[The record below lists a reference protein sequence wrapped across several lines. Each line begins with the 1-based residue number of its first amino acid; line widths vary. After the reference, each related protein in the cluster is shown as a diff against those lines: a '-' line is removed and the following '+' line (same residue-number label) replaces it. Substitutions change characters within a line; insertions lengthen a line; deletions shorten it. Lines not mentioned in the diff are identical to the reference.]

1 MERSIFTAKDVHT
14 CFPWISGTTLFNRV
28 RKGLLPTEPGPHGSG
43 YAFQFSREGL
53 VHVGV
58 VDELCALGAW
68 RELTPLSKMEVHFVP
83 EARHKDYGRHKPREL
98 TREPLYF
105 YHVHRFFCRVQV
117 DILHRMESLFRSSR
131 QKVSPRIY
139 RVIFHYAHDP
149 GHPDS
154 YPLSLACIGGLV
166 DRTNEPDG
174 GERLDSLSGAVVNVN
189 KIWHHIADKLQL
201 DP

>member
-68 RELTPLSKMEVHFVP
+68 RELTPLSEMQVSFIP
-83 EARHKDYGRHKPREL
+83 DQSRNQYYDRDKPRD
-98 TREPLYF
+98 TNIEPLYF
-105 YHVHRFFCRVQV
+105 YRRHNFRCRIKV
-117 DILHRMESLFRSSR
+117 DMLHLMESKFGSPR
-131 QKVSPRIY
+131 QKRSRRIY
-139 RVIFHYAHDP
+139 RVWFHYAVDP
-149 GHPDS
+149 GHPDDD
-154 YPLSLACIGGLV
+154 LFQLDCLGGLAAGTG
-166 DRTNEPDG
+166 D
-174 GERLDSLSGAVVNVN
+174 GERLDTLSGAVVNVQ
-189 KIWHHIADKLQL
+189 KIWRHVASTLNL
-201 DP
+201 EP